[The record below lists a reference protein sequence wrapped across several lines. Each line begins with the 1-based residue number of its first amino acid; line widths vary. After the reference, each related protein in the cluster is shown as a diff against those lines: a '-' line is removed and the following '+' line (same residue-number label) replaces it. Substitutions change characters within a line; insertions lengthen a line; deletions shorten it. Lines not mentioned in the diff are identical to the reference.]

1 MGEGRLPGGRLFPIP
16 LCVFFDSLAVLLTL
30 PPHWAPGSQ
39 NSFYPPSLP
48 PSRFHNAQTISLS
61 VVLGLA
67 TLFYGWRRAATP
79 ALRREFMG
87 AAAFVS
93 SIYWLCGLA
102 AILFPGTM
110 GLDPEFGG
118 PGFPQAPLFVGFS
131 LCGLVGSWLE
141 A

>member
-1 MGEGRLPGGRLFPIP
+1 MFPNP
-16 LCVFFDSLAVLLTL
+16 RVFFSFPSRATY
-30 PPHWAPGSQ
+30 PAPIARPA
-39 NSFYPPSLP
+39 NKVPFVPP

-87 AAAFVS
+87 VTAFVS

-118 PGFPQAPLFVGFS
+118 PGFPQAPLFVGFG